1 MDQSIG
7 IVILFIAVGAFYVQ
21 PENWTPFAPYG
32 ISGIFAGGAAVFFAF
47 LGFDA
52 LATSAEEVKNVTGFT
67 IGGVSPVGHLR
78 KIDIFI
84 DNSLKRF
91 NSLFAAAGHPNCIYK
106 TNFYDLQ
113 KITNGSIKEITE

>member
-1 MDQSIG
+1 MNLPAVVITLVLTWLLSRGTKESKRVNNIMVLIKIG

-52 LATSAEEVKNVTGFT
+52 LATSAEEVKIHNV
-67 IGGVSPVGHLR
+67 IYQLVLLLR
-78 KIDIFI
+78 
-84 DNSLKRF
+84 
-91 NSLFAAAGHPNCIYK
+91 
-106 TNFYDLQ
+106 
-113 KITNGSIKEITE
+113 